1 MQEVIAK
8 KKNKGPRVSVSA
20 EAYGMWNRKED
31 FKARVI
37 NKSEEDK
44 AAIREKLNK
53 SFMFA
58 SLSDDEKDIVIDA
71 MAVINASSNEVIIK
85 EGDQGDCLYVVGSGT
100 LECTKVFP
108 GQTDPTFLLS
118 YTAGAAFGE
127 LALLYNAPRAA
138 TIETKAD
145 CVLWQLDRG
154 TFNHIVK
161 DSAIRRREKY
171 EAFLEKVAIF
181 STMEPYE
188 RSRLAD
194 AFIEVK
200 FSAGESII
208 KEGDE
213 GNDLFLLQEGQ
224 AFATKVLE
232 AGAEAQ
238 TVMEYEVGSYF
249 GERAL
254 LKSEPRAANVIAKTD
269 CVLVSMD
276 RHSVKRLLGPLE
288 ELLKR
293 NFEMYEKYALKQ

>member
-1 MQEVIAK
+1 VIAN

-37 NKSEEDK
+37 PKSEDSK
-44 AAIREKLNK
+44 NAIREKLNK

-58 SLSDDEKDIVIDA
+58 ALSDSEKDIVIDA
-71 MAVINASSNEVIIK
+71 MLEIKAPANECIIK
-85 EGDQGDCLYVVGSGT
+85 EGDQGDCLYVVGGGN

-138 TIETKAD
+138 TIETKD
-145 CVLWQLDRG
+145 ECLLWQLDRD

-171 EAFLEKVAIF
+171 EAFLEKVTIF

-188 RSRLAD
+188 RSKLAD
-194 AFIEVK
+194 AFSECK
-200 FSAGESII
+200 FKAGDFII
-208 KEGDE
+208 KEGDK
-213 GNDLFLLQEGQ
+213 GDDLFLLQEGQ
-224 AFATKVLE
+224 AYATKVLKE
-232 AGAEAQ
+232 GEEP
-238 TVMEYEVGSYF
+238 TKVMDYDIGSYF

-254 LKSEPRAANVIAKTD
+254 IKSEPRAANVIAKTD
-269 CVLVSMD
+269 CSLVSMD
-276 RHSVKRLLGPLE
+276 RHSVKRLLGPLQDI
-288 ELLKR
+288 LRR
-293 NFEMYEKYALKQ
+293 NFEMYEKFALNK